1 MNLFGKKKQAPAPKL
16 GDSIQTLREAQANL
30 EKREEHLQKLMNQ
43 ALVEAKKKSK
53 AKDKRGA
60 LFQLKRKKM
69 YEKQLDQI
77 FAKKTNIEMQVMALE
92 NAANNKE
99 VLSAMRVGASALSK
113 AVIDTNVEKVDDVM
127 DEINEAMALAD
138 ELGEAMAQSIGPAM
152 DEDEL
157 NSELAEMESELMDEE
172 LISAPAVPVKAV
184 SSPEPAIKEPDAAP
198 KVASKPSKAVEKPL
212 SKEDEELRELEMQ
225 MGM

>member
-16 GDSIQTLREAQANL
+16 ADSIRSLREASDNL
-30 EKREEHLQKLMNQ
+30 QKREDYLQLQMQ
-43 ALVEAKKKSK
+43 AALAEAKKKSK

-77 FAKKTNIEMQVMALE
+77 YGKKTNIEMQIMALE
-92 NAANNKE
+92 SAASNKE
-99 VLSAMRVGASALSK
+99 VLGAMRGGAVALQR

-127 DEINEAMALAD
+127 DDINEAMALAD
-138 ELGEAMAQSIGPAM
+138 ELGEAMSQSIGPAM

-157 NSELAEMESELMDEE
+157 NSELQEMESEMVDEE
-172 LISAPAVPVKAV
+172 LISAPAIPVKALP
-184 SSPEPAIKEPDAAP
+184 SPAVAEPAAPVKVAGKPVKEPA
-198 KVASKPSKAVEKPL
+198 KAL
-212 SKEDEELRELEMQ
+212 SKEDEELRALELQ